1 MNLIE
6 MLKKD
11 YGINNPIILKELN
24 YDLSND
30 ALRMRMKRL
39 TDQGKLRRYSDGI
52 YYIPEESII
61 GELKL
66 NSDVLIRNKYISDGE
81 SIFGFYTGLKMLNT
95 LGLTTQVPNTVE
107 IMTNSITSRKTKKRI
122 GKREI
127 ILIPSVTPITE
138 DNINI
143 LKLIELIK
151 YPQFRLQP
159 IDVKK
164 RVLEEMGIDKESILK
179 IRKLAGVLPPKVSQS
194 ILASEVLYA
203 IAS

>member
-1 MNLIE
+1 
-6 MLKKD
+6 
-11 YGINNPIILKELN
+11 
-24 YDLSND
+24 
-30 ALRMRMKRL
+30 MKRL
-39 TDQGKLRRYSDGI
+39 TDQGKLRRYSEGI

-66 NSDVLIRNKYISDGE
+66 DSDVLIRNKYISDGE

-138 DNINI
+138 DNISI

-164 RVLEEMGIDKESILK
+164 SVLEEMGIDKESILK